1 MSRTLGVILAFIGI
15 FIAGGVTGGFV
26 ALRVQPSVRHQRA
39 AERFTEQQFK
49 RVAEELALSPEQR
62 ERIHPII
69 TSAGHEIQE
78 RRREVLQILQRMEGD
93 IRAQLTDEQ
102 RTRYDAFR
110 AEQRENMR
118 NRREQIRNRLIER
131 REQRNSGEKSGS
143 ATAPETST
151 EKESETSSAPT
162 KPGEP
167 GN

>member
-26 ALRVQPSVRHQRA
+26 ALRVQRSVVHQRA

-69 TSAGHEIQE
+69 TSAGHDIQE
-78 RRREVLQILQRMEGD
+78 RRREILQILQRMEGD

-118 NRREQIRNRLIER
+118 NRREQIRNRF
-131 REQRNSGEKSGS
+131 EQRNR
-143 ATAPETST
+143 T
-151 EKESETSSAPT
+151 EKESETSGSPAKSA
-162 KPGEP
+162 EP
-167 GN
+167 KN